1 WGRCTKKVNGD
12 NTILYLSVFKWPAD
26 GKLNVPGLKN
36 KVVSAKLL
44 ANGTALTSSAT
55 ADGLVINV
63 PAQAP
68 DTIASVIK
76 VEIKGTVDTSR

>member
-36 KVVSAKLL
+36 KLVSAILL
-44 ANGTALTSSAT
+44 ANGTALTT
-55 ADGLVINV
+55 LADKDDLIINV

-68 DTIASVIK
+68 DAIASVIK
-76 VEIKGTVDTSR
+76 IEVKGSLAK